1 MNDTASQIEY
11 KKVQIAI
18 IEDES
23 VIATTIYNSLK
34 NNGYEPLEPGF
45 TYEEGLKLIENNS
58 VDLALID
65 IRLKG
70 TKTGIDLARKINE
83 TVKIPI
89 IFISAF
95 SDQQILKEAR
105 ETMPV
110 TFLVKP
116 VNKNQLLAAVEM
128 AIGKPVNLNELI
140 HQVKI
145 DSLTIKDGFKLFHVD
160 INQILYIECDR
171 NYMTYFLENKK
182 KIMERITMK
191 ELETKL
197 SSSGFIK
204 INRSQMVNSTK
215 IKSMDRNM
223 LHIGDVT
230 LKFSKKAKSV
240 LKKHFNLI

>member
-1 MNDTASQIEY
+1 MDDIVFQKEN

-23 VIATTIYNSLK
+23 VIATSIYNSLK

-70 TKTGIDLARKINE
+70 AKTGIDLARKINE
-83 TVKIPI
+83 TVKIPV

-95 SDQQILKEAR
+95 SDQQILKEAK

-128 AIGKPVNLNELI
+128 AIGKPVDLNELI
-140 HQVKI
+140 QKVKN
-145 DSLTIKDGFKLFHVD
+145 DSLTIKDGFKLFHVE

-171 NYMTYFLENKK
+171 NYMTYFLNNGK

-204 INRSQMVNSTK
+204 INRSQLVNADK
-215 IKSMDRNM
+215 IKSMDKSM
-223 LHIGDVT
+223 IQIGDVT
-230 LKFSKKAKSV
+230 LKFSKKAKSL